1 MTAFLIFNTQV
12 IPLKKSPTRIGRS
25 LDNDVVIQEPSISR
39 HHAEI
44 YNVQNQYTVKDLN
57 STGGT
62 YINGV
67 RVKEGGLKSGDSII
81 IASTAMVF
89 VDNAPQLEDRA
100 ESSTGPL
107 KTPGPD
113 DEPTVQEVKP
123 DWRPRD

>member
-1 MTAFLIFNTQV
+1 
-12 IPLKKSPTRIGRS
+12 
-25 LDNDVVIQEPSISR
+25 VVIQEPSISR

-44 YNVQNQYTVKDLN
+44 HNIGDTYTLKDLN

-62 YINGV
+62 YVNGV
-67 RVKEGGLKSGDSII
+67 RTKEVIVKSGDSII

-107 KTPGPD
+107 KAPGPD
-113 DEPTVQEVKP
+113 DEPTVHDLKP
-123 DWRPRD
+123 DWRPKD